1 MGVRIS
7 RPWQSKKGGGVLQ
20 TDHQWEGIVK
30 NDKAGGGASKFYRD
44 TQLMKILPLP
54 RAIKNDRYLNTVSS
68 NK

>member
-7 RPWQSKKGGGVLQ
+7 RPWQSKKGGGLQ